1 MAVFNSSPDR
11 SNRAPTR
18 KESHMR
24 WFDYLE
30 ERKAEK
36 LRQIDRLET
45 GEVELSATISG
56 VASDITAEELSKLK
70 SEVAQIR
77 QVILDEGMTPDA

>member
-1 MAVFNSSPDR
+1 MR
-11 SNRAPTR
+11 S
-18 KESHMR
+18 
-24 WFDYLE
+24 FDYLE